1 MLSTHAI
8 QILLHYQDSNSDPEK
23 PRFDQF
29 LEDVLKL
36 AEKHQINFEQY
47 ESFSLNGSKIRIA
60 PCDRCKDLTVNK
72 NDVSEEIKE
81 MVSFFWETIKNGEV
95 TESKSLCQIC
105 KIATS

>member
-1 MLSTHAI
+1 MLTTHAM
-8 QILLHYQDSNSDPEK
+8 QILLHYQDSDDGLGKS
-23 PRFDQF
+23 RFDLF
-29 LEDVLKL
+29 IDDVRKL
-36 AEKHQINFEQY
+36 AEKHQITFEQY
-47 ESFSLNGSKIRIA
+47 ESFSLNGVEFRIA

-81 MVSFFWETIKNGEV
+81 MVSFFWEKIRIGEV